1 MTDQPPIRMLIV
13 DDQRSIRDLCAT
25 LGRGMG
31 LVCFLVESAG
41 EALERMESDS
51 PELVLAG
58 LGTGANSG
66 LQLLG
71 ELKRRWPR
79 TEVTM
84 MGDRDSMETAVQ
96 AIGQGAYDFV
106 VKSFRVERFQLVM
119 ERMVEKVRLVRE
131 NEILRSRLQG
141 RTQSAP
147 PPACTDLEELERLTV
162 ERVFAQVAGD
172 KEQAQR
178 LLGISRAT
186 LYRKIKL
193 YGLGTR
199 AAPKKS
205 PTAALREPRKR
216 VVVWS

>member
-13 DDQRSIRDLCAT
+13 DDQRSICHLCT
-25 LGRGMG
+25 ILGRGMG
-31 LVCFLVESAG
+31 LVCFVAENAG
-41 EALERMESDS
+41 EALQRMENDA
-51 PELVLAG
+51 PELVLAALATRG
-58 LGTGANSG
+58 HSG
-66 LQLLG
+66 LQLLA

-79 TEVTM
+79 TEVTL

-96 AIGQGAYDFV
+96 AIRQGAYDFV
-106 VKSFRVERFQLVM
+106 VKSFRVEKFQLVM

-141 RTQSAP
+141 RPQST

-162 ERVFAQVAGD
+162 ERVFAQVGGD
-172 KEQAQR
+172 KEQAQK

-193 YGLGTR
+193 YGIAMR
-199 AAPKKS
+199 RPPKKS
-205 PTAALREPRKR
+205 PAPELRAPEER
-216 VVVWS
+216 VVVLS

>member
-1 MTDQPPIRMLIV
+1 MLIV
-13 DDQRSIRDLCAT
+13 DEQRSICHLCAI
-25 LGRGMG
+25 LGGGMG
-31 LVCFLVESAG
+31 LICFLAESAG
-41 EALERMESDS
+41 EALERMESDA

-79 TEVTM
+79 TVVTM
-84 MGDRDSMETAVQ
+84 MGDRDSVETAVK
-96 AIGQGAYDFV
+96 AIRQGAYDFV

-141 RTQSAP
+141 RAQSAP
-147 PPACTDLEELERLTV
+147 PLACTDLEELERLTV

-172 KEQAQR
+172 KEQAQK

-199 AAPKKS
+199 TAPKKS
-205 PTAALREPRKR
+205 PEAALREPRKR